1 MGKYYAKTVTDMT
14 LIPAVREGYCRQ
26 FDFGT
31 DWTEVRIGMFYS
43 PVHATTSDNTAAP
56 TEALALSSA
65 ADRIFFGLKDSSTAL
80 PGSTGSVFVGA
91 MTATGKTS
99 DVGSGYINSHDGELV
114 AGGYVGTTLVGGTT
128 TQDMAKSMQYP
139 DITGASAYCGFY
151 GLKFVIADRGLGT
164 QTITV
169 TPCLTATVSGTDY
182 SATALLTAISTF
194 ANPGTAR
201 TLNWFDGVPAAYAIP
216 DCFFIRAPFYNSRLR
231 ISAHRAVRIS

>member
-1 MGKYYAKTVTDMT
+1 MAKFYAKTVSDMT

-31 DWTEVRIGMFYS
+31 DWTEVRIGILFG

-56 TEALALSSA
+56 TELLALSSA
-65 ADRIFFGLKDSSTAL
+65 ADRIFFGLKDASTAL

-114 AGGYVGTTLVGGTT
+114 AGGYVGTTLIGGTT
-128 TQDMAKSMQYP
+128 TQDMTRSMQYP
-139 DITGASAYCGFY
+139 DVTGATGYNGFY
-151 GLKFVIADRGLGT
+151 CLKFVIANRGTGT

-169 TPCLTATVSGTDY
+169 TPARTDTVSGTAY
-182 SATALLTAISTF
+182 SASDLLTLISAF
-194 ANPGTAR
+194 ASPGTGQ
-201 TLNWFDGVPAAYAIP
+201 TLNWFSGVPAAYDIP
-216 DCFFIRAPFYNSRLR
+216 DCFFIRLPFYNSRIR
-231 ISAHRAVRIS
+231 ISAVRAVRIS